1 MINYEEIPV
10 QELIYSNSIQSL
22 LTNLLLVSTEVQEY
36 QQFIDSANANTFAVA
51 YSRLS
56 SKTELMELLKSKTQ
70 SLERIGFVFHS
81 PGNNEKPFL
90 DGKSLFLAN
99 ELVNDSGD
107 YSENLQWLLDVITE
121 FGVKN
126 ADFLA
131 CNTLNNDLWKNYYG
145 FLTEKTGIIVGA
157 SDDKT
162 GNLKY
167 GGDWIMESTGED
179 LEKVY
184 FTENIEYYKYL
195 LGTAI
200 IDGVTYT
207 NLTENT
213 ATVSSSNNTQIPQ
226 NLTLQSSVT
235 IDGVGCTVVSISA
248 YALAF
253 RPNLKSVI
261 IPTSITIVGNLAF
274 RDTALTSVTFLSP
287 SQVTSIGEDA
297 FSRTELTTIDIPDS
311 VTRIL
316 FHAFYQSTKLVSVNF
331 GSTPTCVEI
340 GSAAF
345 EGTALTSFTIPAS
358 VTTIGVV
365 NPFLICSSLSYIT
378 VNPANLYYYNDLQGV
393 VLSRGVTQR
402 LISYP
407 NSTNT
412 SYAIPDAVTT
422 IGEYAFY
429 SLTNLNTVTFGSS
442 SQLVNIDNSAFTN
455 CIALLGIALPNSL
468 TTIQANAFKN
478 CTQFQSVTFG
488 NSIATIG
495 DSSFSNTLLNSVI
508 IPSSV
513 ISINGNAFRSN
524 ASLISV
530 TFNDSSGTTLPSIGG
545 FAFNSIS
552 PSSTAYYYNGVYIY
566 GTTTPATPA
575 YFQGLGF
582 ANAVGQDPPPTPLVC
597 FKEDS
602 QILTK
607 NGYRYIQ
614 DLRKGD
620 LIKTVLHNYVPIAM
634 IGKRDIYH
642 PGKKERI
649 KDQLY
654 KCTGEKYPEVFE
666 DLVIT
671 GCHSILVDQFESQE
685 QKEKTIEVNK
695 NIYVTDGKY
704 RLPACVDNRASAYE
718 KLGNYTIYHMALENP
733 DYYMNYGIYAN
744 GLLVE
749 TCSKRYLKELS
760 NMTLID

>member
-442 SQLVNIDNSAFTN
+442 SQLVNIDNSAF
-455 CIALLGIALPNSL
+455 
-468 TTIQANAFKN
+468 
-478 CTQFQSVTFG
+478 
-488 NSIATIG
+488 
-495 DSSFSNTLLNSVI
+495 
-508 IPSSV
+508 
-513 ISINGNAFRSN
+513 
-524 ASLISV
+524 
-530 TFNDSSGTTLPSIGG
+530 
-545 FAFNSIS
+545 
-552 PSSTAYYYNGVYIY
+552 
-566 GTTTPATPA
+566 
-575 YFQGLGF
+575 
-582 ANAVGQDPPPTPLVC
+582 
-597 FKEDS
+597 
-602 QILTK
+602 
-607 NGYRYIQ
+607 
-614 DLRKGD
+614 
-620 LIKTVLHNYVPIAM
+620 
-634 IGKRDIYH
+634 
-642 PGKKERI
+642 
-649 KDQLY
+649 
-654 KCTGEKYPEVFE
+654 
-666 DLVIT
+666 
-671 GCHSILVDQFESQE
+671 
-685 QKEKTIEVNK
+685 VN
-695 NIYVTDGKY
+695 
-704 RLPACVDNRASAYE
+704 L
-718 KLGNYTIYHMALENP
+718 
-733 DYYMNYGIYAN
+733 
-744 GLLVE
+744 
-749 TCSKRYLKELS
+749 
-760 NMTLID
+760 